1 FEDQKLK
8 DAAQSIVDVV
18 EINNVEIDLG
28 DELKW
33 HGGRE
38 FSLEHAG
45 DFDVVIDLTSD
56 ANYSII
62 LATVIANNRADKAPF
77 VEAVNKYIAD
87 GSIAEL
93 KALIDATRINEL
105 IAAMKAA
112 NGKSFSAMVDKMGYT
127 GIDKAAL
134 VELEGKYSF
143 VLDTLYKLLI
153 KLDVTG
159 TTTKLGSFASAN
171 YGEYEIAKKAFNVTG
186 KLTVKL
192 FSNEPVI
199 VKVTPQVI
207 DGINYGFTLDETKGI
222 LVVDTEINGITVD
235 ELKQVVTYT
244 TLFADTK
251 NLIVEDE
258 YLVENEDSEKV
269 LVNGAKFTITAEND
283 YGKATREYTLIV
295 LGDTNSNGIIESGDA
310 YRIFRTFMYE
320 HGEAEKLDR
329 EMTENEILAGNTN
342 WDDEGELDS
351 GDCVKILSKWFKETD
366 DSATYKT
373 SLKNQII
380 SVII

>member
-1 FEDQKLK
+1 M
-8 DAAQSIVDVV
+8 
-18 EINNVEIDLG
+18 
-28 DELKW
+28 
-33 HGGRE
+33 
-38 FSLEHAG
+38 
-45 DFDVVIDLTSD
+45 
-56 ANYSII
+56 
-62 LATVIANNRADKAPF
+62 
-77 VEAVNKYIAD
+77 NK
-87 GSIAEL
+87 
-93 KALIDATRINEL
+93 NEL

-295 LGDTNSNGIIESGDA
+295 LGDTNSNGTIESGDA

-373 SLKNQII
+373 SLKNQTI